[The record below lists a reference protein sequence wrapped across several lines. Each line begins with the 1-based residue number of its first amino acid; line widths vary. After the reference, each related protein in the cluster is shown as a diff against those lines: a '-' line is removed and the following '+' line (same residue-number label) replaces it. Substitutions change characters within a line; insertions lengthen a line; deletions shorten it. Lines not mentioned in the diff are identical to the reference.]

1 MWTRT
6 WKSALA
12 GLTLA
17 GMLAGCGSGNGEPA
31 DPGDE
36 LRSDQARITDPQVPP
51 ADLEALVAGD
61 TEFALAAYRELRATY
76 TGNLFFSPHSISI
89 ALAMT
94 WAGARGATADEMA
107 AALSFE
113 LPQERLH
120 PAFDLLD
127 LELMS
132 RAQAAES
139 DERPFVLRVVNQL
152 FGLRGYPFEAAF
164 LDTLALYYGAGLR
177 LMDFDLAPEACRL
190 GINDWVAGQT
200 HERILDLIPAGCID
214 ELTRLVLVNAIYF
227 SAAWDSP
234 FELEDTAPGPFT
246 LLDGTALE
254 VPVMHQGLSAPG
266 LQGDGFQAVELP
278 YDGELTSMV
287 VIAPDAGTFADF
299 EAGLSAESLDAI
311 LASLTGKSVT
321 LSMPRW
327 TFTSQS
333 LKLKELLAALGMEVA
348 FTSAADFN
356 GMANTDELYIGEVIH
371 KAFVAVDEAGTEA
384 AAATAVIMEGGSAPE
399 FLTVTLDRPFIYLIR
414 DRETGAILFLG
425 RTLDPRG

>member
-1 MWTRT
+1 MRMDSWQ
-6 WKSALA
+6 SALL

-17 GMLAGCGSGNGEPA
+17 GMLTGCGGGGEPVG
-31 DPGDE
+31 PGEE
-36 LRSDQARITDPQVPP
+36 LRSDQARITDPQIPP
-51 ADLEALVAGD
+51 ADLADLIGGN
-61 TEFALAAYRELRATY
+61 TEFAVDAYHQLRAAHA
-76 TGNLFFSPHSISI
+76 GNLFFSPHSISI

-94 WAGARGATADEMA
+94 WAGARGATAQEMA
-107 AALSFE
+107 AALSFR

-127 LELMS
+127 LELAS

-139 DERPFVLRVVNQL
+139 DERPFVLSVVNQL
-152 FGLRGYPFEAAF
+152 FGLRGYPFEGAF
-164 LDTLALYYGAGLR
+164 LDTLARYYGAGLR
-177 LMDFDLAPEACRL
+177 LMDFDREPDACRVA
-190 GINDWVAGQT
+190 INDWVAGET
-200 HERILDLIPAGCID
+200 HDRIQDLIPAGSID
-214 ELTRLVLVNAIYF
+214 ALTRLVLVNAIYF

-234 FELEDTAPGPFT
+234 FELEDTAPGPFS

-254 VPVMHQGLSAPG
+254 VPVMHQGLSTPG
-266 LQGDGFQAVELP
+266 LQAEGFQAVELA

-287 VIAPDAGTFADF
+287 VIVPDAGTFADF
-299 EAGLSAESLDAI
+299 EAALSAEGLEAI
-311 LASLTGKSVT
+311 LASLVTKNVT

-333 LKLKELLAALGMEVA
+333 LKLKQLFEALGMEVA
-348 FTSAADFN
+348 FTPAADFN

-384 AAATAVIMEGGSAPE
+384 AAATAVIMEGGSAPD
-399 FLTVTLDRPFIYLIR
+399 FLVVSLDRPFLYLIR